1 MQDIVED
8 VELEEAER
16 PALGIGETGDVV
28 EAGHDREQHG
38 VDRREYPERVHGAGV
53 TFRSSDS
60 T

>member
-16 PALGIGETGDVV
+16 PALGICETGDVV

-38 VDRREYPERVHGAGV
+38 VDRREYPAGSRGRCHV
-53 TFRSSDS
+53 PK
-60 T
+60 